1 MAPESLMGKAIDSAP
16 SIDVWA
22 IGIMFYSMLFGNLPF
37 FADDEDTII
46 KLIKTA
52 PIKFPK
58 DVPVTPETRELIL
71 KMLDRDVDKRFQL
84 MDLLERDYY
93 KYDDE
98 AFREIVNN
106 YHEELKNAKEEQ
118 KNDSNL

>member
-1 MAPESLMGKAIDSAP
+1 
-16 SIDVWA
+16 
-22 IGIMFYSMLFGNLPF
+22 
-37 FADDEDTII
+37 
-46 KLIKTA
+46 
-52 PIKFPK
+52 
-58 DVPVTPETRELIL
+58 
-71 KMLDRDVDKRFQL
+71 